1 MKSNKIAILLAV
13 AAIVLSVLACGTPS
27 GPSTSNFYMANDE
40 AGQNKTTTFTSSD
53 TFFVFFDVSGI
64 TVGTPFQ
71 SRWYALDVPG
81 EDPTKPFLKTDYT
94 YGSSIGN
101 KISFQAMNS
110 NGWPSGSYKVEIYMS
125 DTKVGEV
132 QFSVK

>member
-13 AAIVLSVLACGTPS
+13 AAIVLSVLACGAPS
-27 GPSTSNFYMANDE
+27 GPSASNFYMANDQ

-53 TFFVFFDVSGI
+53 DFFVFSDVSGI
-64 TVGTPFQ
+64 PAGTAFQ
-71 SRWYALDVPG
+71 SRWYAVDVPG
-81 EDPTKPFLKTDYT
+81 EDPTKPFLTGDYAYESNVKT
-94 YGSSIGN
+94 IF
-101 KISFQAMNS
+101 FQAMNS